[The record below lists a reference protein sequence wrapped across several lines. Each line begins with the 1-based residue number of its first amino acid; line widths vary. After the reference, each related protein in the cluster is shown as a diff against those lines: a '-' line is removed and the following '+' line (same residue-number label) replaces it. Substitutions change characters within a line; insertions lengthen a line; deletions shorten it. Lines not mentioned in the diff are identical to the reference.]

1 MIGYAWDI
9 PDDDLKHKYFR
20 HCHFKGGGS
29 TTVSNQ
35 TTYTQSPEEQRLT
48 ALQGEYINRISP
60 NAYALNDLAMGVL
73 KDSLGTVQVDF
84 NGMNNAAQQQIA
96 SANQGMAQLANGQL
110 PLGYQQAMQDAI
122 ASTLQNTMGQ
132 TLNSAANRGV
142 LNSSVTGQAM
152 NDISKNAANATAE
165 NFLQSS
171 NQLGNI
177 YANQKSMA
185 NAPITTAAA
194 AQEAA
199 QNPAFN
205 LWNASLGLNGA
216 TTGAL
221 AAASGKGTT
230 NSISTSSGG
239 KSGGLFGGLFG

>member
-1 MIGYAWDI
+1 
-9 PDDDLKHKYFR
+9 
-20 HCHFKGGGS
+20 
-29 TTVSNQ
+29 
-35 TTYTQSPEEQRLT
+35 
-48 ALQGEYINRISP
+48 
-60 NAYALNDLAMGVL
+60 
-73 KDSLGTVQVDF
+73 
-84 NGMNNAAQQQIA
+84 
-96 SANQGMAQLANGQL
+96 
-110 PLGYQQAMQDAI
+110 
-122 ASTLQNTMGQ
+122 
-132 TLNSAANRGV
+132 
-142 LNSSVTGQAM
+142 
-152 NDISKNAANATAE
+152 
-165 NFLQSS
+165 
-171 NQLGNI
+171 
-177 YANQKSMA
+177 MA